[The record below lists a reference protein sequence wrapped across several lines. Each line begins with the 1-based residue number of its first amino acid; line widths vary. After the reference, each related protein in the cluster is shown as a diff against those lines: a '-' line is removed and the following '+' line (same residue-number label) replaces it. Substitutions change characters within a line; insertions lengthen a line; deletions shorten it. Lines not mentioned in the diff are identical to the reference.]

1 MDQKKNTYLTQIFPF
16 LLWINKLKNPRILKM
31 DIISG
36 ITVALVLIPQ
46 SMAYAW
52 LAGLPIEVWLYTSF
66 VPIII
71 ASLFWS
77 SHQMSTGPV
86 TIVSLMTATALAPI
100 AVAWSWAYI
109 AYASLLAFFIWI
121 FYLLLGNL
129 KLWVIVDFLSHQVIL
144 WFTNAVAL
152 ITIISQLPK
161 LFWITIEKGGTFFE
175 TLYSIIITATDSTH
189 LITLAFWVW
198 SILTLMILSRI
209 WPKLPKILILLVLSI
224 TFSYFIGYYENF
236 WWSIVLNIPSGL
248 PDIST
253 PIFNNYTNLLNFEV
267 LSKLWLYAMVIGL
280 IWFTESIS
288 VAKFVW
294 YKTKQRVSANKE
306 LIWQWLANI
315 SSSLFGGYG
324 VAWSFSKTAVNLR
337 WWAKTWFSSVVSGVV
352 VIITLLYLTPLL
364 YHLPIATLAWIVI
377 FAVFSL
383 IKLWPIIKAWHIEKH
398 DAIIAII
405 TFIFTISFSPNLEK
419 AIFIWAA
426 LSLSLYIYRTMRPK
440 ITEVSRYKD
449 WELRD
454 VELFWL
460 KTNKKISVIRFD
472 GTLYFANAS
481 YLEWEVLD
489 LISKKEKLKIL
500 IIDLTWMNSIDSTW
514 QEVLESLVENLDKLW
529 IEVYICWAR
538 AKVTEKFIKIWFI
551 KKFWDGKVFS
561 NVDETLEDINEK
573 YWKNEFKTKHLKSYV
588 KNKKKEPTL
597 EDKVI
602 KNIK

>member
-1 MDQKKNTYLTQIFPF
+1 MSQKKITYLNQIFPF
-16 LLWINKLKNPRILKM
+16 LSWFNKLKDPKILKM
-31 DIISG
+31 DIVSG

-66 VPIII
+66 IPIII

-100 AVAWSWAYI
+100 AVAWTWAYI

-129 KLWVIVDFLSHQVIL
+129 KLWVIVDFLSHPVIL

-161 LFWITIEKGGTFFE
+161 LLWITIEKWGTFFE
-175 TLYSIIITATDSTH
+175 TIYSIISTATNETH
-189 LITLAFWVW
+189 LITLIFWVW
-198 SILTLMILSRI
+198 SILILSI
-209 WPKLPKILILLVLSI
+209 LSKLWPKLPKILILLILSI
-224 TFSYFIGYYENF
+224 TISYFIGYHENF
-236 WWSIVLNIPSGL
+236 WWSIVLSIPSWL
-248 PDIST
+248 PGISS
-253 PIFNNYTNLLNFEV
+253 PIMNSYTNLLNFEE
-267 LSKLWLYAMVIGL
+267 LSKLWLFAMVIGL
-280 IWFTESIS
+280 IGFTESIS

-315 SSSLFGGYG
+315 SSSLFGWYG

-337 WWAKTWFSSVVSGVV
+337 WWAKTWFSSVVSGIVV
-352 VIITLLYLTPLL
+352 MITLLYLTPLL
-364 YHLPIATLAWIVI
+364 YHLPLATLSWIVI

-383 IKLWPIIKAWHIEKH
+383 IKVWPVIKAWHVEKH
-398 DAIIAII
+398 DAIVAIL

-419 AIFIWAA
+419 AIFIWAT
-426 LSLSLYIYRTMRPK
+426 LSLVLYIYRTMRPK
-440 ITEVSRYKD
+440 ITEVSMYKD
-449 WELRD
+449 GELRD

-460 KTNKKISVIRFD
+460 KTNKKISAIRFD

-481 YLEWEVLD
+481 YLEWEVLN
-489 LISKKEKLKIL
+489 LINEKEKLEIL
-500 IIDLTWMNSIDSTW
+500 IIDLTWMNNIDSTW
-514 QEVLESLVENLDKLW
+514 QEVFESLVENLDKLW
-529 IEVYICWAR
+529 IEIYICWIR
-538 AKVTEKFIKIWFI
+538 PKIIAKFVKIWFL
-551 KKFWDGKVFS
+551 KKFWDEKVFS
-561 NVDETLEDINEK
+561 NVDEVLKDIEDEYGKKEYNL
-573 YWKNEFKTKHLKSYV
+573 KHLKSYS
-588 KNKKKEPTL
+588 KDKKKEPTL
-597 EDKVI
+597 EKKVI
-602 KNIK
+602 KNI